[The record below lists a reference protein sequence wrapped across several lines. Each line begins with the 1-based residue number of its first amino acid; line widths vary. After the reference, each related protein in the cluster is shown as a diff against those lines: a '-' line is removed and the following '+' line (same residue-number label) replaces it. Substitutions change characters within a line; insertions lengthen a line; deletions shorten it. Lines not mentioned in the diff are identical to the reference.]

1 MTNTLKLCLKKNL
14 FVFFPLGFFSGLPL
28 LLTSAT
34 LGTWLADVGINKTTI
49 GLFAL
54 VGIPYSLKFFWAS
67 FLDTNIKL
75 GLLKKMGR
83 RRIWVLIF
91 QILICLNIF
100 IMAHIDPVFNTM
112 LMAIF
117 AITLAFFSASQ
128 DIAIDAWRI
137 EINQEKE
144 LGLGA
149 ALYVTGYRIA
159 LLVAGA
165 GALIIAD
172 IYSWKLSFILLS
184 CIYPLG
190 IILVLSIKIE
200 DKSSNVKV
208 MEKSIK
214 KIIEE
219 RVLKPFYDFIIK
231 KNWILILIFIACFKW
246 GDALLGVL
254 SQPFMLEIG
263 FSKSEI
269 AAISKVYGLGATL
282 IGLFIG
288 GYFISK
294 YGIILA
300 LWVTAFLQLFSNLVF
315 ILLALKGYDLYILML
330 TISIENLSGGMGTAA
345 FIAYLSSLCN
355 VQFSAFQY
363 ALLSSFMSFSRTWLA
378 SPAGWIIDNLNWNEY
393 FNFFGIYIIQNSSW
407 IGFFIVTAFFS
418 IPAIILLYFIQDKKK
433 QHEYKNKF

>member
-1 MTNTLKLCLKKNL
+1 M
-14 FVFFPLGFFSGLPL
+14 GFFSGLPL

-34 LGTWLADVGINKTTI
+34 LGTWLADVGVNKTTI

-54 VGIPYSLKFFWAS
+54 VGIPYSLKFLWAS

-75 GLLKKMGR
+75 RLLKKMGR
-83 RRIWVLIF
+83 RRIWILIF
-91 QILICLNIF
+91 QILICVNIF
-100 IMAHIDPVFNTM
+100 IMAHIDPVINTM
-112 LMAIF
+112 QMAIF

-137 EINQEKE
+137 EINEEKE

-159 LLVAGA
+159 LLAAGA
-165 GALIIAD
+165 GALVMAD

-208 MEKSIK
+208 IEKSIK
-214 KIIEE
+214 NIIEE

-231 KNWILILIFIACFKW
+231 KNWILILVFIACFKW

-269 AAISKVYGLGATL
+269 AAISKVYGLAATL
-282 IGLFIG
+282 IGLFVG
-288 GYFISK
+288 GYFISV

-300 LWVTAFLQLFSNLVF
+300 LWITAFLQLFSNLVF
-315 ILLALKGYDLYILML
+315 ILLALKGNDLYILML

-393 FNFFGIYIIQNSSW
+393 FNFFGIYLIQNSEW
-407 IGFFIVTAFFS
+407 IGFFIVTALFS
-418 IPAIILLYFIQDKKK
+418 IPAIILLHFIQDKKR
-433 QHEYKNKF
+433 

>member
-1 MTNTLKLCLKKNL
+1 MIETLKLCLKKNL
-14 FVFFPLGFFSGLPL
+14 FIFFPLGFFSGLPL

-34 LGTWLADVGINKTTI
+34 LGTWLADVGVNKTTI

-54 VGIPYSLKFFWAS
+54 VGIPYSLKFLWAS

-75 GLLKKMGR
+75 RLLKKMGR
-83 RRIWVLIF
+83 RRIWILIF
-91 QILICLNIF
+91 QILICVNIF
-100 IMAHIDPVFNTM
+100 IMAHIDPVINTM
-112 LMAIF
+112 QMAIF

-137 EINQEKE
+137 EINEEKE

-159 LLVAGA
+159 LLAAGA
-165 GALIIAD
+165 GALVIAD

-208 MEKSIK
+208 VENSIK
-214 KIIEE
+214 NIIED

-282 IGLFIG
+282 IGLFVG

-300 LWVTAFLQLFSNLVF
+300 LWITAFLQLFSNLVF

-393 FNFFGIYIIQNSSW
+393 FNFFGIYLIQNSAW
-407 IGFFIVTAFFS
+407 IGFFIVTALFS

-433 QHEYKNKF
+433 

>member
-1 MTNTLKLCLKKNL
+1 M
-14 FVFFPLGFFSGLPL
+14 GFFSGLPL

-54 VGIPYSLKFFWAS
+54 VGIPYSLKFLWAS

-75 GLLKKMGR
+75 RLLKKMGR
-83 RRIWVLIF
+83 RRIWILIF
-91 QILICLNIF
+91 QILICVNIF
-100 IMAHIDPVFNTM
+100 IMAHIDPIINTM
-112 LMAIF
+112 QMAIF

-137 EINQEKE
+137 EINEEKE

-159 LLVAGA
+159 LLAAGA
-165 GALIIAD
+165 GALVIAD
-172 IYSWKLSFILLS
+172 IYSWKLSFIILS

-190 IILVLSIKIE
+190 IILVLSIKIK
-200 DKSSNVKV
+200 DKSSNTKV
-208 MEKSIK
+208 IEKSLK
-214 KIIEE
+214 NIIAE

-231 KNWILILIFIACFKW
+231 KNWILILVFIACFKW

-282 IGLFIG
+282 IGLFVG

-300 LWVTAFLQLFSNLVF
+300 LWITAFLQLFSNLVF

-393 FNFFGIYIIQNSSW
+393 FNFFGIYLIQNSSW
-407 IGFFIVTAFFS
+407 IGFFIVTALFS
-418 IPAIILLYFIQDKKK
+418 IPAIILLYFIQDKKR
-433 QHEYKNKF
+433 

>member
-1 MTNTLKLCLKKNL
+1 M
-14 FVFFPLGFFSGLPL
+14 GFFSGLPL

-34 LGTWLADVGINKTTI
+34 LGTWLADVGVNKTTI

-54 VGIPYSLKFFWAS
+54 VGIPYSLKFLWAS

-75 GLLKKMGR
+75 RLLKKMGR
-83 RRIWVLIF
+83 RRIWILIF
-91 QILICLNIF
+91 QILICVNIF
-100 IMAHIDPVFNTM
+100 IMAHIDPVINTM
-112 LMAIF
+112 QMAIF

-137 EINQEKE
+137 EINEEKE

-159 LLVAGA
+159 LLAAGA
-165 GALIIAD
+165 GALVIAD

-208 MEKSIK
+208 VENSIK
-214 KIIEE
+214 NIIEE

-282 IGLFIG
+282 IGLFVG

-300 LWVTAFLQLFSNLVF
+300 LWITAFLQLFSNLVF

-393 FNFFGIYIIQNSSW
+393 FNFFGIYLIQNSAW
-407 IGFFIVTAFFS
+407 IGFFIVTALFS
-418 IPAIILLYFIQDKKK
+418 IPAIILLHFIQDKKR
-433 QHEYKNKF
+433 

>member
-1 MTNTLKLCLKKNL
+1 M
-14 FVFFPLGFFSGLPL
+14 GFFSGLPL

-34 LGTWLADVGINKTTI
+34 LGTWLADVGVNKTTI

-54 VGIPYSLKFFWAS
+54 VGIPYSLKFLWAS

-75 GLLKKMGR
+75 RLLKKMGR
-83 RRIWVLIF
+83 RRIWILIF
-91 QILICLNIF
+91 QILICVNIF
-100 IMAHIDPVFNTM
+100 IMAHIDPVINTM
-112 LMAIF
+112 QMAIF

-137 EINQEKE
+137 EINEEKE

-159 LLVAGA
+159 LLAAGA
-165 GALIIAD
+165 GALVIAD

-208 MEKSIK
+208 IEKSIK
-214 KIIEE
+214 NIIEE

-231 KNWILILIFIACFKW
+231 KNWILILVFIACFKW

-269 AAISKVYGLGATL
+269 AAISKVYGLAATL
-282 IGLFIG
+282 IGLFVG

-300 LWVTAFLQLFSNLVF
+300 LWITAFLQLFSNLVF

-393 FNFFGIYIIQNSSW
+393 FNFFGIYLIKNSSW

-418 IPAIILLYFIQDKKK
+418 IPAIILLHFIQDKKG
-433 QHEYKNKF
+433 

>member
-1 MTNTLKLCLKKNL
+1 M
-14 FVFFPLGFFSGLPL
+14 GFFSGLPL

-34 LGTWLADVGINKTTI
+34 LGTWLADVGVNKTTI

-54 VGIPYSLKFFWAS
+54 VGIPYSLKFLWAS

-75 GLLKKMGR
+75 RLLKKMGR
-83 RRIWVLIF
+83 RRIWILIF
-91 QILICLNIF
+91 QILICVNIF
-100 IMAHIDPVFNTM
+100 IMAHIDPVINTIQ
-112 LMAIF
+112 MAIF

-137 EINQEKE
+137 EINEEKE

-159 LLVAGA
+159 LLAAGA
-165 GALIIAD
+165 GALVIAD

-208 MEKSIK
+208 IEKSIK
-214 KIIEE
+214 NIIEE

-231 KNWILILIFIACFKW
+231 KNWILILVFIACFKW

-269 AAISKVYGLGATL
+269 AAISKVYGLAATL
-282 IGLFIG
+282 IGLFVG

-300 LWVTAFLQLFSNLVF
+300 LWITAFLQLFSNLVF
-315 ILLALKGYDLYILML
+315 ILLALKGNDLYILML

-378 SPAGWIIDNLNWNEY
+378 SPAGWIIDNLYWNEY
-393 FNFFGIYIIQNSSW
+393 FNFFGIYLIQNSSW

-418 IPAIILLYFIQDKKK
+418 IPAIILLHFIQDKKG
-433 QHEYKNKF
+433 

>member
-1 MTNTLKLCLKKNL
+1 M
-14 FVFFPLGFFSGLPL
+14 GFFSGLPL

-34 LGTWLADVGINKTTI
+34 LGTWLADVGVNKTTI

-54 VGIPYSLKFFWAS
+54 VGIPYSLKFLWAS

-75 GLLKKMGR
+75 RLLKKMGR
-83 RRIWVLIF
+83 RRIWILIF
-91 QILICLNIF
+91 QILICVNIF
-100 IMAHIDPVFNTM
+100 IMANIDPVINTM
-112 LMAIF
+112 QMAIF

-137 EINQEKE
+137 EINEEKE

-159 LLVAGA
+159 LLAAGA
-165 GALIIAD
+165 GALVIAD

-208 MEKSIK
+208 IEKSLK
-214 KIIEE
+214 NIIEE

-282 IGLFIG
+282 IGLFVG

-300 LWVTAFLQLFSNLVF
+300 LWITAFLQLFSNLVF

-393 FNFFGIYIIQNSSW
+393 FNFFGIYLIQNSEW
-407 IGFFIVTAFFS
+407 IGFFIVTALFS
-418 IPAIILLYFIQDKKK
+418 IPAIILLHFIQDKKR
-433 QHEYKNKF
+433 

>member
-1 MTNTLKLCLKKNL
+1 MIETLKLCLKKNL
-14 FVFFPLGFFSGLPL
+14 FIFFPLGFFSGLPL

-34 LGTWLADVGINKTTI
+34 LGTWLADVGVNKTTI

-54 VGIPYSLKFFWAS
+54 VGIPYSLKFIWAS

-75 GLLKKMGR
+75 RLFKKMGR

-91 QILICLNIF
+91 QILICVNIF
-100 IMAHIDPVFNTM
+100 IMAHIDPVINTM
-112 LMAIF
+112 QMAIF

-137 EINQEKE
+137 EINEEKE

-159 LLVAGA
+159 LLAAGA
-165 GALIIAD
+165 GALVIAD

-208 MEKSIK
+208 VENSIK
-214 KIIEE
+214 NIIED

-282 IGLFIG
+282 IGLFVG

-300 LWVTAFLQLFSNLVF
+300 LWITAFLQLFSNLVF

-393 FNFFGIYIIQNSSW
+393 FNFFGIYLIQNSAW
-407 IGFFIVTAFFS
+407 IGFFIVTALFS

-433 QHEYKNKF
+433 

>member
-1 MTNTLKLCLKKNL
+1 LIETLKLCLKKNL
-14 FVFFPLGFFSGLPL
+14 FIFFPMGFFSGLPL

-34 LGTWLADVGINKTTI
+34 LGTWLADVGVNKTTI

-54 VGIPYSLKFFWAS
+54 VGIPYSLKFLWAS

-75 GLLKKMGR
+75 RLLKKMGR
-83 RRIWVLIF
+83 RRIWILIF
-91 QILICLNIF
+91 QILICVNIF
-100 IMAHIDPVFNTM
+100 IMAHIDPVINTM
-112 LMAIF
+112 QMAIF

-137 EINQEKE
+137 EINEEKE

-159 LLVAGA
+159 LLAAGA
-165 GALIIAD
+165 GALVIAD

-208 MEKSIK
+208 IEKSIK
-214 KIIEE
+214 NIIEE

-231 KNWILILIFIACFKW
+231 KNWILILVFIACFKW

-269 AAISKVYGLGATL
+269 AAISKVYGLAATL
-282 IGLFIG
+282 IGLFVG

-300 LWVTAFLQLFSNLVF
+300 LWITAFLQLFSNLVF
-315 ILLALKGYDLYILML
+315 ILLALKGNDLYILML

-393 FNFFGIYIIQNSSW
+393 FNFFGIYLIKNSSW

-418 IPAIILLYFIQDKKK
+418 IPAIILLHFIQDKKG
-433 QHEYKNKF
+433 

>member
-1 MTNTLKLCLKKNL
+1 M
-14 FVFFPLGFFSGLPL
+14 GFFSGLPL

-54 VGIPYSLKFFWAS
+54 VGIPYSLKFLWAS

-75 GLLKKMGR
+75 RLLKKMGR
-83 RRIWVLIF
+83 RRIWILIF

-100 IMAHIDPVFNTM
+100 IMAHIDPIINTM
-112 LMAIF
+112 QMAIF

-137 EINQEKE
+137 EINEEKE

-159 LLVAGA
+159 LLAAGA
-165 GALIIAD
+165 GALVIAD
-172 IYSWKLSFILLS
+172 IYSWKLSFIILS

-190 IILVLSIKIE
+190 IILVLSIKIK
-200 DKSSNVKV
+200 DKSSNTKV
-208 MEKSIK
+208 IEKSLK
-214 KIIEE
+214 NIIAE

-231 KNWILILIFIACFKW
+231 KNWILILVFIACFKW

-282 IGLFIG
+282 IGLFVG

-300 LWVTAFLQLFSNLVF
+300 LWITAFLQLFSNLVF

-393 FNFFGIYIIQNSSW
+393 FNFFGIYLIQNSSW
-407 IGFFIVTAFFS
+407 IGFFIVTALFS
-418 IPAIILLYFIQDKKK
+418 IPAIILLYFIQDKKR
-433 QHEYKNKF
+433 

>member
-1 MTNTLKLCLKKNL
+1 M
-14 FVFFPLGFFSGLPL
+14 GFFSGLPL

-34 LGTWLADVGINKTTI
+34 LGTWLADVGVNKTTI

-54 VGIPYSLKFFWAS
+54 VGIPYSLKFLWAS

-75 GLLKKMGR
+75 RLLKKMGR
-83 RRIWVLIF
+83 RRIWILIF
-91 QILICLNIF
+91 QILICVNIF
-100 IMAHIDPVFNTM
+100 IMAQIDPVINTM
-112 LMAIF
+112 QMAIF

-137 EINQEKE
+137 EINEEKE

-159 LLVAGA
+159 LLAAGA
-165 GALIIAD
+165 GALVIAD
-172 IYSWKLSFILLS
+172 IYSWKLSFLLLS

-208 MEKSIK
+208 IEKSIK
-214 KIIEE
+214 NIIEE

-231 KNWILILIFIACFKW
+231 KNWILILVFIACFKW

-269 AAISKVYGLGATL
+269 AAISKVYGLAATL
-282 IGLFIG
+282 IGLFVG

-300 LWVTAFLQLFSNLVF
+300 LWITAFLQLFSNLVF
-315 ILLALKGYDLYILML
+315 ILLALKGHDLYILML

-393 FNFFGIYIIQNSSW
+393 FNFFGIYLIKNSSW

-418 IPAIILLYFIQDKKK
+418 IPAIILLHFIQDKKG
-433 QHEYKNKF
+433 

>member
-1 MTNTLKLCLKKNL
+1 M
-14 FVFFPLGFFSGLPL
+14 GFFSGLPL

-34 LGTWLADVGINKTTI
+34 LGTWLADVGVNKTTI

-54 VGIPYSLKFFWAS
+54 VGIPYSLKFLWAS
-67 FLDTNIKL
+67 LLDTNLKM
-75 GLLKKMGR
+75 LLLQKMGR
-83 RRIWVLIF
+83 RRVWILIF

-100 IMAHIDPVFNTM
+100 IMAHIDPVNNTI

-117 AITLAFFSASQ
+117 AISLAVFSASQ

-137 EINQEKE
+137 EINKEKE

-159 LLVAGA
+159 LLIAGA

-172 IYSWKLSFILLS
+172 IYSWKLSFIILS
-184 CIYPLG
+184 SIYPLG
-190 IILVLSIKIE
+190 IILVLAIKVDDQKRNDE
-200 DKSSNVKV
+200 VRVNSL
-208 MEKSIK
+208 KSIIK
-214 KIIEE
+214 E
-219 RVLKPFYDFIIK
+219 RVLKPFFDFILK
-231 KNWILILIFIACFKW
+231 RNWIFILIFIACFKW

-269 AAISKVYGLGATL
+269 AAISKVYGLMATL

-288 GYFISK
+288 GYVISK
-294 YGIILA
+294 YGIIFS

-315 ILLALKGYDLYILML
+315 ILLAVKGYDLATLML
-330 TISIENLSGGMGTAA
+330 TISIENFSGGMGTAA

-355 VQFSAFQY
+355 INFSAFQY
-363 ALLSSFMSFSRTWLA
+363 ALLSSFMAFSRTWLA
-378 SPAGWIIDNLNWNEY
+378 SPAGWVIDNLGWDKY
-393 FNFFGIYIIQNSSW
+393 FSFIGITFYDFNTALIGIKSCSSNIPW
-407 IGFFIVTAFFS
+407 IGFFIITALFS
-418 IPAIILLYFIQDKKK
+418 IPAIILLNFIQDKRK
-433 QHEYKNKF
+433 

>member
-1 MTNTLKLCLKKNL
+1 M
-14 FVFFPLGFFSGLPL
+14 GFFSGLPL

-34 LGTWLADVGINKTTI
+34 LGTWLADVGVNKTTI

-54 VGIPYSLKFFWAS
+54 VGIPYSLKFLWAS

-75 GLLKKMGR
+75 RLFKKMGR
-83 RRIWVLIF
+83 RRIWILIF
-91 QILICLNIF
+91 QILICVNIF
-100 IMAHIDPVFNTM
+100 IMAHIDPVINTM
-112 LMAIF
+112 QMAIF

-137 EINQEKE
+137 EINEEKE

-159 LLVAGA
+159 LLAAGA
-165 GALIIAD
+165 GALVIAD
-172 IYSWKLSFILLS
+172 IYSWKLSFIILS

-208 MEKSIK
+208 IEKSLK
-214 KIIEE
+214 NIIEE

-282 IGLFIG
+282 IGLFVG

-300 LWVTAFLQLFSNLVF
+300 LWITAFLQLFSNLVF

-393 FNFFGIYIIQNSSW
+393 FNFFGIYLIQNSAW
-407 IGFFIVTAFFS
+407 IGFFIVTALFS
-418 IPAIILLYFIQDKKK
+418 IPAIILLHFIQDKKR
-433 QHEYKNKF
+433 

>member
-1 MTNTLKLCLKKNL
+1 MIETLKLCLKKNL
-14 FVFFPLGFFSGLPL
+14 FIFFPLGFFSGLPL

-34 LGTWLADVGINKTTI
+34 LGTWLADVGVNKTTI

-54 VGIPYSLKFFWAS
+54 VGIPYSLKFLWAS

-75 GLLKKMGR
+75 RLLKKMGR
-83 RRIWVLIF
+83 RRIWILIF
-91 QILICLNIF
+91 QILICVNIF
-100 IMAHIDPVFNTM
+100 IMAHIDPVINTM
-112 LMAIF
+112 QMAIF

-137 EINQEKE
+137 EINEEKE

-159 LLVAGA
+159 LLAAGA
-165 GALIIAD
+165 GALVMAD

-208 MEKSIK
+208 IEKSIK
-214 KIIEE
+214 NIIEE

-231 KNWILILIFIACFKW
+231 KNWILILVFIACFKW

-269 AAISKVYGLGATL
+269 AAISKVYGLAATL
-282 IGLFIG
+282 IGLFVG

-300 LWVTAFLQLFSNLVF
+300 LWITAFLQLFSNLVF
-315 ILLALKGYDLYILML
+315 ILLALKGHDLYILML

-393 FNFFGIYIIQNSSW
+393 FNFFGIYLIKNSSW

-418 IPAIILLYFIQDKKK
+418 IPAIILLHFIQDKKG
-433 QHEYKNKF
+433 

>member
-1 MTNTLKLCLKKNL
+1 MIETLKLCLKKNL
-14 FVFFPLGFFSGLPL
+14 FIFFPLGFFSGLPL

-34 LGTWLADVGINKTTI
+34 LGTWLADVGVNKTTI

-54 VGIPYSLKFFWAS
+54 VGIPYSLKFLWAS

-75 GLLKKMGR
+75 RLLKKMGR
-83 RRIWVLIF
+83 RRIWILIF
-91 QILICLNIF
+91 QILICVNIF
-100 IMAHIDPVFNTM
+100 IMAQIDPVINTM
-112 LMAIF
+112 QMAIF

-137 EINQEKE
+137 EINEEKE

-159 LLVAGA
+159 LLAAGA
-165 GALIIAD
+165 GALVMAD

-208 MEKSIK
+208 IEKSIK
-214 KIIEE
+214 NIIEE

-231 KNWILILIFIACFKW
+231 KNWILILVFIACFKW

-269 AAISKVYGLGATL
+269 AAISKVYGLAATL
-282 IGLFIG
+282 IGLFVG

-300 LWVTAFLQLFSNLVF
+300 LWITAFLQLFSNLVF
-315 ILLALKGYDLYILML
+315 ILLALKGHDLYILML

-393 FNFFGIYIIQNSSW
+393 FNFFGIYLIKNSSW

-418 IPAIILLYFIQDKKK
+418 IPAIILLHFIQDKKG
-433 QHEYKNKF
+433 

>member
-1 MTNTLKLCLKKNL
+1 MIETLKLCLKKNL
-14 FVFFPLGFFSGLPL
+14 FIFFPLGFFSGLPL

-34 LGTWLADVGINKTTI
+34 LGTWLADVGVNKTTI

-54 VGIPYSLKFFWAS
+54 VGIPYSLKFLWAS

-75 GLLKKMGR
+75 RLLKKMGR
-83 RRIWVLIF
+83 RRIWILIF
-91 QILICLNIF
+91 QILICVNIF
-100 IMAHIDPVFNTM
+100 IMAHIDPVINTM
-112 LMAIF
+112 QMAIF

-137 EINQEKE
+137 EINEEKE

-159 LLVAGA
+159 LLAAGA
-165 GALIIAD
+165 GALVIAD
-172 IYSWKLSFILLS
+172 IYSWKLSFMLLS

-200 DKSSNVKV
+200 DKSSNVQAV
-208 MEKSIK
+208 ESSIK

-219 RVLKPFYDFIIK
+219 RVLNPFYDFIIK

-282 IGLFIG
+282 IGLFVG

-300 LWVTAFLQLFSNLVF
+300 LWITAFLQLFSNLVF

-393 FNFFGIYIIQNSSW
+393 FNFFGIYLIQNSAW
-407 IGFFIVTAFFS
+407 IGFFIVTALFS
-418 IPAIILLYFIQDKKK
+418 IPAIILLHFIQDKKR
-433 QHEYKNKF
+433 

>member
-1 MTNTLKLCLKKNL
+1 M
-14 FVFFPLGFFSGLPL
+14 GFFSGLPL

-34 LGTWLADVGINKTTI
+34 LGTWLADVGVNKTTI

-54 VGIPYSLKFFWAS
+54 VGIPYSLKFLWAS

-75 GLLKKMGR
+75 RLLKKMGR
-83 RRIWVLIF
+83 RRIWILIF
-91 QILICLNIF
+91 QILICVNIF
-100 IMAHIDPVFNTM
+100 IMAHIDPVINTIQ
-112 LMAIF
+112 MAIF

-137 EINQEKE
+137 EINEEKE

-159 LLVAGA
+159 LLAAGA
-165 GALIIAD
+165 GALVIAD

-208 MEKSIK
+208 IEKSIK
-214 KIIEE
+214 NIIEE

-231 KNWILILIFIACFKW
+231 KNWILILVFIACFKW

-269 AAISKVYGLGATL
+269 AAISKVYGLAATL
-282 IGLFIG
+282 IGLFVG

-300 LWVTAFLQLFSNLVF
+300 LWITAFLQLFSNLVF
-315 ILLALKGYDLYILML
+315 ILLALKGHDLYILML

-393 FNFFGIYIIQNSSW
+393 FNFFGIYLIQNSSW

-418 IPAIILLYFIQDKKK
+418 IPAIILLHFIQDKKG
-433 QHEYKNKF
+433 

>member
-1 MTNTLKLCLKKNL
+1 MIETLKLCLKKNL
-14 FVFFPLGFFSGLPL
+14 FIFFPLGFFSGLPL

-34 LGTWLADVGINKTTI
+34 LGTWLADVGVNKTTI

-54 VGIPYSLKFFWAS
+54 VGIPYSLKFLWAS

-75 GLLKKMGR
+75 RLLKKMGR
-83 RRIWVLIF
+83 RRIWILIF
-91 QILICLNIF
+91 QILICVNIF
-100 IMAHIDPVFNTM
+100 IMAHIDPVINTM
-112 LMAIF
+112 QMAIF

-137 EINQEKE
+137 EINEEKE

-159 LLVAGA
+159 LLAAGA
-165 GALIIAD
+165 GALVMAD

-208 MEKSIK
+208 IEKSIK
-214 KIIEE
+214 NIIEE

-231 KNWILILIFIACFKW
+231 KNWILILVFIACFKW

-269 AAISKVYGLGATL
+269 AAISKVYGLAATL
-282 IGLFIG
+282 IGLFVG

-300 LWVTAFLQLFSNLVF
+300 LWITAFLQLFSNLVF
-315 ILLALKGYDLYILML
+315 ILLALKGHDLYILML

-393 FNFFGIYIIQNSSW
+393 FNFFGIYLTQNSSW

-418 IPAIILLYFIQDKKK
+418 IPAIILLHFIQDKKG
-433 QHEYKNKF
+433 

>member
-1 MTNTLKLCLKKNL
+1 M
-14 FVFFPLGFFSGLPL
+14 GFFSGLPL

-34 LGTWLADVGINKTTI
+34 LGTWLADVGVNKTTI

-54 VGIPYSLKFFWAS
+54 VGIPYSLKFLWAS

-75 GLLKKMGR
+75 RLLKKMGR
-83 RRIWVLIF
+83 RRIWILIF
-91 QILICLNIF
+91 QILICVNIF
-100 IMAHIDPVFNTM
+100 IMAQIDPVINTM
-112 LMAIF
+112 QMAIF

-137 EINQEKE
+137 EINEEKE

-159 LLVAGA
+159 LLAAGA
-165 GALIIAD
+165 GALVIAD

-208 MEKSIK
+208 IEKSIK
-214 KIIEE
+214 NIIEE
-219 RVLKPFYDFIIK
+219 RVLKPFYDFIVK
-231 KNWILILIFIACFKW
+231 KNWILILVFIACFKW

-269 AAISKVYGLGATL
+269 AAISKVYGLAATL
-282 IGLFIG
+282 IGLFVG

-300 LWVTAFLQLFSNLVF
+300 LWITAFLQLFSNLVF

-393 FNFFGIYIIQNSSW
+393 FNFFGIYLIQNSAW

>member
-1 MTNTLKLCLKKNL
+1 M
-14 FVFFPLGFFSGLPL
+14 GFFSGLPL

-34 LGTWLADVGINKTTI
+34 LGTWLADVGVNKTTI

-54 VGIPYSLKFFWAS
+54 VGIPYSLKFLWAS

-75 GLLKKMGR
+75 RLLKKMGR
-83 RRIWVLIF
+83 RRIWILIF
-91 QILICLNIF
+91 QILICVNIF
-100 IMAHIDPVFNTM
+100 IMAHIDPVINTM
-112 LMAIF
+112 QMAIF

-137 EINQEKE
+137 EINEEKE

-159 LLVAGA
+159 LLAAGA
-165 GALIIAD
+165 GALVIAD
-172 IYSWKLSFILLS
+172 IYSWKLSFMLLS

-200 DKSSNVKV
+200 DKSSNVQAV
-208 MEKSIK
+208 ESSIK

-219 RVLKPFYDFIIK
+219 RVLNPFYDFIIK

-282 IGLFIG
+282 IGLFVG

-300 LWVTAFLQLFSNLVF
+300 LWITAFLQLFSNLVF

-393 FNFFGIYIIQNSSW
+393 FNFFGIYLIQNSAW
-407 IGFFIVTAFFS
+407 IGFFIVTALFS
-418 IPAIILLYFIQDKKK
+418 IPAIILLHFIQDKKR
-433 QHEYKNKF
+433 

>member
-1 MTNTLKLCLKKNL
+1 M
-14 FVFFPLGFFSGLPL
+14 GFFSGLPL

-34 LGTWLADVGINKTTI
+34 LGTWLADVGVNKTTI

-54 VGIPYSLKFFWAS
+54 VGIPYSLKFLWAS

-75 GLLKKMGR
+75 RLLKKMGR
-83 RRIWVLIF
+83 RRIWILIF
-91 QILICLNIF
+91 QILICVNIF
-100 IMAHIDPVFNTM
+100 IMAHIDPVINTM
-112 LMAIF
+112 QMAIF

-137 EINQEKE
+137 EINEEKE

-159 LLVAGA
+159 LLAAGA
-165 GALIIAD
+165 GALVIAD
-172 IYSWKLSFILLS
+172 IYSWKLSFMLLS

-200 DKSSNVKV
+200 DKSSNVQAV
-208 MEKSIK
+208 ESSIK

-219 RVLKPFYDFIIK
+219 RVLNPFYDFIIK

-282 IGLFIG
+282 IGLFVG

-300 LWVTAFLQLFSNLVF
+300 LWITAFLQLFSNLVF

>member
-1 MTNTLKLCLKKNL
+1 MIETLKLCLKKNL
-14 FVFFPLGFFSGLPL
+14 FIFFPMGFFSGLPL

-54 VGIPYSLKFFWAS
+54 VGIPYSLKFLWAS

-75 GLLKKMGR
+75 RLLKKMGR
-83 RRIWVLIF
+83 RRIWILIF
-91 QILICLNIF
+91 QILICVNIF
-100 IMAHIDPVFNTM
+100 IMAHINPIINTM
-112 LMAIF
+112 QMAIF

-137 EINQEKE
+137 EINEEKE

-159 LLVAGA
+159 LLAAGA
-165 GALIIAD
+165 GALVIAD
-172 IYSWKLSFILLS
+172 IYSWKLSFIILS

-208 MEKSIK
+208 IEKSLK
-214 KIIEE
+214 NIIEE

-231 KNWILILIFIACFKW
+231 KNWILILVFIACFKW

-282 IGLFIG
+282 IGLFVG

-300 LWVTAFLQLFSNLVF
+300 LWITAFLQLFSNLVF

-393 FNFFGIYIIQNSSW
+393 FNFFGIYLIQNSAW
-407 IGFFIVTAFFS
+407 IGFFIVTALFS
-418 IPAIILLYFIQDKKK
+418 IPAIILLYFIQDKKR
-433 QHEYKNKF
+433 

>member
-1 MTNTLKLCLKKNL
+1 MIETLKLCLKKNL
-14 FVFFPLGFFSGLPL
+14 FIFFPLGFFSGLPL

-34 LGTWLADVGINKTTI
+34 LGTWLADVGVNKTTI

-54 VGIPYSLKFFWAS
+54 VGIPYSLKFLWAS

-75 GLLKKMGR
+75 RLLKKMGR
-83 RRIWVLIF
+83 RRIWILIF
-91 QILICLNIF
+91 QILICVNIF
-100 IMAHIDPVFNTM
+100 IMAHIDPVINTM
-112 LMAIF
+112 QMAIF

-137 EINQEKE
+137 EINEEKE

-159 LLVAGA
+159 LLAAGA
-165 GALIIAD
+165 GALVMAD

-208 MEKSIK
+208 IEKSIK
-214 KIIEE
+214 NIIEE

-231 KNWILILIFIACFKW
+231 KNWILILVFIACFKW

-263 FSKSEI
+263 FSKSAI
-269 AAISKVYGLGATL
+269 AAISKVYGLAATL
-282 IGLFIG
+282 IGLFVG

-300 LWVTAFLQLFSNLVF
+300 LWITAFLQLFSNLVF
-315 ILLALKGYDLYILML
+315 ILLALKGHDLYILML

-393 FNFFGIYIIQNSSW
+393 FNFFGIYLIKNSSW

-418 IPAIILLYFIQDKKK
+418 IPAIILLHFIQDKKG
-433 QHEYKNKF
+433 

>member
-1 MTNTLKLCLKKNL
+1 MIETLKLCLKKNL
-14 FVFFPLGFFSGLPL
+14 FIFFPLGFFSGLPL

-34 LGTWLADVGINKTTI
+34 LGTWLADVGVNKTTI

-54 VGIPYSLKFFWAS
+54 VGIPYSLKFLWAS

-75 GLLKKMGR
+75 KLLKKMGR
-83 RRIWVLIF
+83 RRIWILIF
-91 QILICLNIF
+91 QILICVNIF
-100 IMAHIDPVFNTM
+100 IMAHIDPVINTM
-112 LMAIF
+112 QMAIF

-137 EINQEKE
+137 EINEEKE

-159 LLVAGA
+159 LLAAGA
-165 GALIIAD
+165 GALVIAD

-200 DKSSNVKV
+200 DKSSNGKV
-208 MEKSIK
+208 IEKSLKNIF
-214 KIIEE
+214 EE

-231 KNWILILIFIACFKW
+231 KNWILILVFIACFKW

-269 AAISKVYGLGATL
+269 AAISKVYGLAATL

-300 LWVTAFLQLFSNLVF
+300 LWITAFLQLFSNLVF

-393 FNFFGIYIIQNSSW
+393 FNFFGIYLTQNSSW
-407 IGFFIVTAFFS
+407 IGFFIVTALFS
-418 IPAIILLYFIQDKKK
+418 IPAIILLHFIQDKKR
-433 QHEYKNKF
+433 

>member
-1 MTNTLKLCLKKNL
+1 M
-14 FVFFPLGFFSGLPL
+14 GFFSGLPL

-34 LGTWLADVGINKTTI
+34 LGTWLADVGVNKTTI

-54 VGIPYSLKFFWAS
+54 VGIPYSLKFLWAS

-75 GLLKKMGR
+75 RLLKKMGR
-83 RRIWVLIF
+83 RRIWILIF
-91 QILICLNIF
+91 QILICVNIF
-100 IMAHIDPVFNTM
+100 IMAHIDPVINTM
-112 LMAIF
+112 QMAIF

-137 EINQEKE
+137 EINEEKE

-159 LLVAGA
+159 LLAAGA
-165 GALIIAD
+165 GALVIAD

-208 MEKSIK
+208 IEKSIK
-214 KIIEE
+214 NIIEE
-219 RVLKPFYDFIIK
+219 RVLKPFYDFIVK
-231 KNWILILIFIACFKW
+231 KNWILILVFIACFKW

-269 AAISKVYGLGATL
+269 AAISKVYGLAATL
-282 IGLFIG
+282 IGLFVG

-300 LWVTAFLQLFSNLVF
+300 LWITAFLQLFSNLVF
-315 ILLALKGYDLYILML
+315 ILLALKGHDLYILML

-407 IGFFIVTAFFS
+407 IGFFIVTALFS
-418 IPAIILLYFIQDKKK
+418 IPAIILLHFIQDKKR
-433 QHEYKNKF
+433 

>member
-1 MTNTLKLCLKKNL
+1 M
-14 FVFFPLGFFSGLPL
+14 GFFSGLPL

-34 LGTWLADVGINKTTI
+34 LGTWLADVGVNKTTI

-54 VGIPYSLKFFWAS
+54 VGIPYSLKFLWAS

-75 GLLKKMGR
+75 RLLKKMGR
-83 RRIWVLIF
+83 RRIWILIF
-91 QILICLNIF
+91 QILICVNIF
-100 IMAHIDPVFNTM
+100 IMAQIDPVINTM
-112 LMAIF
+112 QMAIF

-137 EINQEKE
+137 EINEEKE

-159 LLVAGA
+159 LLAAGA
-165 GALIIAD
+165 GALVIAD
-172 IYSWKLSFILLS
+172 IYSWQLSFILLS

-208 MEKSIK
+208 IEKSIK
-214 KIIEE
+214 NIIEE
-219 RVLKPFYDFIIK
+219 RVLKPFYDFIVK
-231 KNWILILIFIACFKW
+231 KNWILILVFIACFKW

-269 AAISKVYGLGATL
+269 AAISKVYGLAATL
-282 IGLFIG
+282 IGLFVG

-300 LWVTAFLQLFSNLVF
+300 LWITAFLQLFSNLVF
-315 ILLALKGYDLYILML
+315 ILLALKGNDLYILML

-378 SPAGWIIDNLNWNEY
+378 SPAGSIIDNLNWNEY
-393 FNFFGIYIIQNSSW
+393 FNFFGIYLIQNSSW

-418 IPAIILLYFIQDKKK
+418 IPAIILLHFIQDKKG
-433 QHEYKNKF
+433 

>member
-1 MTNTLKLCLKKNL
+1 LIETLKLCLKKNL
-14 FVFFPLGFFSGLPL
+14 FIFFPLGFFSGLPL

-34 LGTWLADVGINKTTI
+34 LGTWLADVGVNKTTI

-54 VGIPYSLKFFWAS
+54 VGIPYSLKFIWAS

-75 GLLKKMGR
+75 RLFKKMGR

-91 QILICLNIF
+91 QILICVNIF
-100 IMAHIDPVFNTM
+100 IMAHIDPVINTM
-112 LMAIF
+112 QMAIF

-137 EINQEKE
+137 EINEEKE

-159 LLVAGA
+159 LLAAGA
-165 GALIIAD
+165 GALVIAD

-208 MEKSIK
+208 VENSIK
-214 KIIEE
+214 NIIED

-282 IGLFIG
+282 IGLFVG

-300 LWVTAFLQLFSNLVF
+300 LWITAFLQLFSNLVF

-393 FNFFGIYIIQNSSW
+393 FNFFGIYLIQNSAW
-407 IGFFIVTAFFS
+407 IGFFIVTALFS

-433 QHEYKNKF
+433 

>member
-1 MTNTLKLCLKKNL
+1 M
-14 FVFFPLGFFSGLPL
+14 GFFSGLPL

-34 LGTWLADVGINKTTI
+34 LGTWLADVGVNKTTI

-54 VGIPYSLKFFWAS
+54 VGIPYSLKFLWAS

-75 GLLKKMGR
+75 RLLEKMGR
-83 RRIWVLIF
+83 RRIWILIF
-91 QILICLNIF
+91 QILICVNIF
-100 IMAHIDPVFNTM
+100 IMAHIDPIINTM
-112 LMAIF
+112 QMAIF

-137 EINQEKE
+137 EINEEKE

-159 LLVAGA
+159 LLAAGA
-165 GALIIAD
+165 GALVIAD
-172 IYSWKLSFILLS
+172 IYSWKLSFIILS

-208 MEKSIK
+208 IEKSLK
-214 KIIEE
+214 NIIEE

-231 KNWILILIFIACFKW
+231 KNWILILVFIACFKW

-282 IGLFIG
+282 IGLFVG

-300 LWVTAFLQLFSNLVF
+300 LWITAFLQLFSNLVF

-393 FNFFGIYIIQNSSW
+393 FNFFGIYLIQNSAW
-407 IGFFIVTAFFS
+407 IGFFIVTALFS
-418 IPAIILLYFIQDKKK
+418 IPAIILLYFIQDKKR
-433 QHEYKNKF
+433 

>member
-1 MTNTLKLCLKKNL
+1 MIDTLKLCLKRNL
-14 FVFFPLGFFSGLPL
+14 IIFFPLGFFSGLPL

-34 LGTWLADVGINKTTI
+34 LGTWLADVGVNKTTI

-54 VGIPYSLKFFWAS
+54 VGIPYSLKFLWAS
-67 FLDTNIKL
+67 FLDTNIKVL
-75 GLLKKMGR
+75 FLKKMGR
-83 RRIWVLIF
+83 RRIWILIF
-91 QILICLNIF
+91 QILICINIF
-100 IMAHIDPVFNTM
+100 IMAHIDPVTNTM
-112 LMAIF
+112 QMALF
-117 AITLAFFSASQ
+117 AISLAVFSASQ

-137 EINQEKE
+137 EINKEKE

-159 LLVAGA
+159 LLAAGA
-165 GALIIAD
+165 GALVIAD
-172 IYSWKLSFILLS
+172 IYSWKLSFIILS
-184 CIYPLG
+184 SIFPLG
-190 IILVLSIKIE
+190 IILVLTIKVE
-200 DKSSNVKV
+200 DQKRDEKVLKKSFKN
-208 MEKSIK
+208 
-214 KIIEE
+214 IIEE

-231 KNWILILIFIACFKW
+231 RNWIFILIFIACFKW

-269 AAISKVYGLGATL
+269 AAISKVYGLAATL
-282 IGLFIG
+282 IGLFVG

-300 LWVTAFLQLFSNLVF
+300 LWITAFLQLFSNLVF

-393 FNFFGIYIIQNSSW
+393 FNFFGIYLIQNSAW
-407 IGFFIVTAFFS
+407 IGFFIVTALFS
-418 IPAIILLYFIQDKKK
+418 IPAIILLHFIQDKKR
-433 QHEYKNKF
+433 

>member
-1 MTNTLKLCLKKNL
+1 MIETLKLCLKKNL
-14 FVFFPLGFFSGLPL
+14 FIFFPLGFFSGLPL

-34 LGTWLADVGINKTTI
+34 LGTWLADVGVNKTTI

-54 VGIPYSLKFFWAS
+54 VGIPYSLKFLWAS

-75 GLLKKMGR
+75 RLLKKMGR
-83 RRIWVLIF
+83 RRIWILIF
-91 QILICLNIF
+91 QILICVNIF
-100 IMAHIDPVFNTM
+100 IMSHIDPVINTM
-112 LMAIF
+112 QMAIF

-137 EINQEKE
+137 EINEEKE

-159 LLVAGA
+159 LLAAGA
-165 GALIIAD
+165 GALVIAD

-208 MEKSIK
+208 IEKSIK
-214 KIIEE
+214 NIIEE

-231 KNWILILIFIACFKW
+231 KNWILILVFIACFKW

-269 AAISKVYGLGATL
+269 AAISKVYGLAATL
-282 IGLFIG
+282 IGLFVG

-300 LWVTAFLQLFSNLVF
+300 LWITAFLQLFSNLVF
-315 ILLALKGYDLYILML
+315 ILLALKGHDLYILML

-393 FNFFGIYIIQNSSW
+393 FNFFGIYLIKNSSW

-418 IPAIILLYFIQDKKK
+418 IPAIILLHFIQDKKG
-433 QHEYKNKF
+433 

>member
-1 MTNTLKLCLKKNL
+1 M
-14 FVFFPLGFFSGLPL
+14 GFFSGLPL

-34 LGTWLADVGINKTTI
+34 LGTWLADVGVNKTTI

-54 VGIPYSLKFFWAS
+54 VGIPYSLKFLWAS

-75 GLLKKMGR
+75 RLLKKMGR
-83 RRIWVLIF
+83 RRIWILIF
-91 QILICLNIF
+91 QILICVNIF
-100 IMAHIDPVFNTM
+100 IMAQIDPVINTM
-112 LMAIF
+112 QMAIF

-137 EINQEKE
+137 EINEEKE

-159 LLVAGA
+159 LLAAGA
-165 GALIIAD
+165 GALVIAD
-172 IYSWKLSFILLS
+172 IYSWQLSFILLS

-208 MEKSIK
+208 IEKSIK
-214 KIIEE
+214 NIIEE

-231 KNWILILIFIACFKW
+231 KNWILILVFIACFKW

-269 AAISKVYGLGATL
+269 AAISKVYGLAATL
-282 IGLFIG
+282 IGLFVG

-300 LWVTAFLQLFSNLVF
+300 LWITAFLQLFSNLVF
-315 ILLALKGYDLYILML
+315 ILLALKGNDLYILML

-393 FNFFGIYIIQNSSW
+393 FNFFGIYLIQNSSW

-418 IPAIILLYFIQDKKK
+418 IPAIILLHFIQDKKG
-433 QHEYKNKF
+433 

>member
-1 MTNTLKLCLKKNL
+1 M
-14 FVFFPLGFFSGLPL
+14 GFFSGLPL

-34 LGTWLADVGINKTTI
+34 LGTWLADVGVNKTTI

-54 VGIPYSLKFFWAS
+54 VGIPYSLKFLWAS

-75 GLLKKMGR
+75 RLLKKMGR
-83 RRIWVLIF
+83 RRIWILIF
-91 QILICLNIF
+91 QILICVNIF
-100 IMAHIDPVFNTM
+100 IMAHIDPVINTM
-112 LMAIF
+112 QMAIF

-137 EINQEKE
+137 EINEEKE

-159 LLVAGA
+159 LLAAGA
-165 GALIIAD
+165 GALVIAD

-208 MEKSIK
+208 IEKSIK
-214 KIIEE
+214 NIIEE

-231 KNWILILIFIACFKW
+231 KNWILILVFIACFKW

-282 IGLFIG
+282 IGLFVG

-300 LWVTAFLQLFSNLVF
+300 LWITAFLQLFSNLVF

-355 VQFSAFQY
+355 VKFSAFQY

-393 FNFFGIYIIQNSSW
+393 FNFFGIYLIKNSSW

-418 IPAIILLYFIQDKKK
+418 IPAIILLHFIQDKKG
-433 QHEYKNKF
+433 

>member
-1 MTNTLKLCLKKNL
+1 MIETLKLCLKKNL
-14 FVFFPLGFFSGLPL
+14 FIFFPMGFFSGLPL

-34 LGTWLADVGINKTTI
+34 LGTWLADVGVNKTTI

-75 GLLKKMGR
+75 RLFKKMGR
-83 RRIWVLIF
+83 RRIWILIF
-91 QILICLNIF
+91 QILICVNIF
-100 IMAHIDPVFNTM
+100 IMAHIDPVINTM
-112 LMAIF
+112 QMAIF

-137 EINQEKE
+137 EINEEKE

-159 LLVAGA
+159 LLAAGA
-165 GALIIAD
+165 GALVIAD

-208 MEKSIK
+208 VENSIK
-214 KIIEE
+214 NIIED

-282 IGLFIG
+282 IGLFVG

-300 LWVTAFLQLFSNLVF
+300 LWITAFLQLFSNLVF

-393 FNFFGIYIIQNSSW
+393 FNFFGIYLIQNSEW
-407 IGFFIVTAFFS
+407 IGFFIVTALFS
-418 IPAIILLYFIQDKKK
+418 IPAIILLHFIQDKKR
-433 QHEYKNKF
+433 

>member
-1 MTNTLKLCLKKNL
+1 LIDTLKLCLKRNL
-14 FVFFPLGFFSGLPL
+14 IIFFPLGFFSGLPL

-34 LGTWLADVGINKTTI
+34 LGTWLADVGVNKTTI

-54 VGIPYSLKFFWAS
+54 VGIPYSLKFLWAS

-75 GLLKKMGR
+75 RLLKKMGR
-83 RRIWVLIF
+83 RRIWILIF
-91 QILICLNIF
+91 QILICVNIF
-100 IMAHIDPVFNTM
+100 IMAHIDPVINTM
-112 LMAIF
+112 QMAIF

-137 EINQEKE
+137 EINEEKE

-159 LLVAGA
+159 LLAAGA
-165 GALIIAD
+165 GALVMAD

-208 MEKSIK
+208 IEKSLK
-214 KIIEE
+214 NIIEE

-231 KNWILILIFIACFKW
+231 KNWILILVFIACFKW

-263 FSKSEI
+263 FSKTEI

-282 IGLFIG
+282 IGLFVG

-294 YGIILA
+294 YGILLA
-300 LWVTAFLQLFSNLVF
+300 LWITAFLQLFSNLVF
-315 ILLALKGYDLYILML
+315 IMLALKGHDLYILMF

-393 FNFFGIYIIQNSSW
+393 FNFFGIYLIQNSSW

-418 IPAIILLYFIQDKKK
+418 IPAIILLHYIQVKKR
-433 QHEYKNKF
+433 

>member
-1 MTNTLKLCLKKNL
+1 MIETLKLCLKKNL
-14 FVFFPLGFFSGLPL
+14 FIFFPLGFFSGLPL

-34 LGTWLADVGINKTTI
+34 LGTWLADVGVNKTTI

-54 VGIPYSLKFFWAS
+54 VGIPYSLKFLWAS

-75 GLLKKMGR
+75 RLLKKMGR
-83 RRIWVLIF
+83 RRIWILIF
-91 QILICLNIF
+91 QILICVNIF
-100 IMAHIDPVFNTM
+100 IMAHIDPVINTM
-112 LMAIF
+112 QMAIF

-137 EINQEKE
+137 EINEEKE

-159 LLVAGA
+159 LLAAGA
-165 GALIIAD
+165 GALVIAD

-208 MEKSIK
+208 IEKSLK
-214 KIIEE
+214 NIIEE

-231 KNWILILIFIACFKW
+231 KNWILILVFIACFKW

-269 AAISKVYGLGATL
+269 AAISKVYGLAATL

-300 LWVTAFLQLFSNLVF
+300 LWITAFLQLFSNLVF
-315 ILLALKGYDLYILML
+315 IMLALKGHDLYILMF

-393 FNFFGIYIIQNSSW
+393 FNFFGIYLIQNSAW
-407 IGFFIVTAFFS
+407 IGFFIVTALFS
-418 IPAIILLYFIQDKKK
+418 IPAIILLHFIQDKKR
-433 QHEYKNKF
+433 

>member
-1 MTNTLKLCLKKNL
+1 M
-14 FVFFPLGFFSGLPL
+14 GFFSGLPL

-34 LGTWLADVGINKTTI
+34 LGTWLADVGVNKTTI

-54 VGIPYSLKFFWAS
+54 VGIPYSLKFLWAS

-75 GLLKKMGR
+75 RLLKKMGR
-83 RRIWVLIF
+83 RRIWILIF
-91 QILICLNIF
+91 QILICVNIF
-100 IMAHIDPVFNTM
+100 IMANIDPVINTM
-112 LMAIF
+112 QMAIF

-137 EINQEKE
+137 EINEEKE

-159 LLVAGA
+159 LLAAGA
-165 GALIIAD
+165 GALVMAD

-200 DKSSNVKV
+200 DKSSNVKAV
-208 MEKSIK
+208 ESSIK

-231 KNWILILIFIACFKW
+231 KNWILILVFIACFKW

-269 AAISKVYGLGATL
+269 AAISKVYGLAATL
-282 IGLFIG
+282 IGLFVG

-300 LWVTAFLQLFSNLVF
+300 LWITAFLQLFSNLVF

-393 FNFFGIYIIQNSSW
+393 FNFFGIYLIQNSAW
-407 IGFFIVTAFFS
+407 IGFFIVTALFS
-418 IPAIILLYFIQDKKK
+418 IPAIILLHFIQDKKR
-433 QHEYKNKF
+433 